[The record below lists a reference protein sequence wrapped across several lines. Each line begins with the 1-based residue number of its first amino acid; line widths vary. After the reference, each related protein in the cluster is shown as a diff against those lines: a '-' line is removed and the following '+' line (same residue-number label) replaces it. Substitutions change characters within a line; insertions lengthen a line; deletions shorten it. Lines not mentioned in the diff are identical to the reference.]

1 MGHNHSHND
10 ILTATK
16 GRLIFVIL
24 LNLIITVTEVIGG
37 LISGSLALISDA
49 LHNFSDSVSIVISYI
64 ALKLKYRLNSPRH
77 TFGLKRAEILAA
89 VINSAVLI
97 VISLYLFYE
106 AAKRFVVPTVI
117 ETEIMGIVALV
128 GLVANLL
135 AVLLLRKDSKSSI
148 NIRSSYLHLLSDT
161 ISSVAVLGGSIAIK
175 LWQAHWI
182 DPLLT
187 ILIGIYIIKES
198 ISILLEAI
206 HVLME
211 GAPGNISIEEIQSEV
226 EKFAEVEN
234 IHHIHMWM
242 VGENDI
248 HLEAHVNVHDMKI
261 SESDLLRKKIIE
273 QLHNKFDIHH
283 ITLQFECNQCPESG
297 LIEQH
302 R

>member
-1 MGHNHSHND
+1 MGHNHSHSD
-10 ILTATK
+10 VLTATK

-24 LNLIITVTEVIGG
+24 LNLVITAAEVIGG
-37 LISGSLALISDA
+37 LVSGSLALISDA
-49 LHNFSDSVSIVISYI
+49 LHNFSDSISIVISYI
-64 ALKLKYRLNSPRH
+64 ALKLKHRQNSPRH

-97 VISLYLFYE
+97 VISFYLFYE
-106 AAKRFVVPTVI
+106 AAKRFSSPEVI
-117 ETEIMGIVALV
+117 EPGIMSIVAFV
-128 GLVANLL
+128 GLLANLL
-135 AVLLLRKDSKSSI
+135 AVLLLRKDSKSSM

-161 ISSVAVLGGSIAIK
+161 ISSVAVLGGGIAIF
-175 LWQAHWI
+175 LWQIHWI

-198 ISILLEAI
+198 YSILLEAI

-211 GAPGNISIEEIQSEV
+211 GAPTNISIEEIQLEV
-226 EKFAEVEN
+226 EKFSEVEN

-248 HLEAHVNVHDMKI
+248 HLEAHVNVQDMKI
-261 SESDLLRKKIIE
+261 SESDRLRKKIIE
-273 QLHNKFDIHH
+273 RLHDRFDIHH
-283 ITLQFECNQCPESG
+283 ITLQFECNQCPESD

-302 R
+302 K

>member
-1 MGHNHSHND
+1 LGHNHSHSD
-10 ILTATK
+10 VLAATK

-24 LNLIITVTEVIGG
+24 LNLVITSVEIIGG
-37 LISGSLALISDA
+37 LISGSLVLISDA
-49 LHNFSDSVSIVISYI
+49 LHNFSDSISIVISYI
-64 ALKLKYRLNSPRH
+64 ALKLKHRKNSPRH

-106 AAKRFVVPTVI
+106 AAKRFVEPAVI
-117 ETEIMGIVALV
+117 EPGIMSIVALV
-128 GLVANLL
+128 GLIANLL
-135 AVLLLRKDSKSSI
+135 AVILLKKDSRSSM

-161 ISSVAVLGGSIAIK
+161 ISSVAVLGGGIAIM
-175 LWQAHWI
+175 LWDIYLI
-182 DPLLT
+182 DPILT
-187 ILIGIYIIKES
+187 ILIGIYILKES
-198 ISILLEAI
+198 YSILLEAI

-211 GAPGNISIEEIQSEV
+211 GAPDNISIEEIQKEV
-226 EKFAEVEN
+226 EKFSEVKN

-248 HLEAHVNVHDMKI
+248 HLEAHVNVQDMKI

-273 QLHNKFDIHH
+273 RLHNKFDIHH

-297 LIEQH
+297 LIEQY